1 MSFELLQ
8 FYCVDMNCLT
18 KLVKRVRGN
27 KSPSA
32 TTSSRREMEVEHSP
46 KLQRHRRHQPEPKLK
61 AEADLDPKPLKVEP
75 LHVDTPYEEDNDEN
89 MQQEVYEDEDMQKV

>member
-1 MSFELLQ
+1 MFFELLQ
-8 FYCVDMNCLT
+8 FYCVDVNCLT

-27 KSPSA
+27 KGPSA
-32 TTSSRREMEVEHSP
+32 TASSREAERPP